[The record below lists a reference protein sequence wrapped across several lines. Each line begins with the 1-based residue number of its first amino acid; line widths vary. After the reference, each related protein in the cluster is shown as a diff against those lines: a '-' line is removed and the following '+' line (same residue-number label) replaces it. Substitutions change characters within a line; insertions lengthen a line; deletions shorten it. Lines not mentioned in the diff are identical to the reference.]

1 MRIGLAPSRYGVT
14 KRERGLCSPP
24 TSTSLRFARR
34 LEKRRPGGGG
44 SDNRNEPP
52 FSSSSIVQPDFFS
65 KADKRRGH
73 RDVEGRFL
81 LEREGRERS
90 TGGKERRSRKR
101 HELRVWSLI
110 WHRSDRP
117 PKIEVPILIGIG
129 WTGRKK
135 ARRVPCLVLAP
146 TRPNRS
152 LIY

>member
-14 KRERGLCSPP
+14 KRERSLLAAHLNLPSFRSP
-24 TSTSLRFARR
+24 SREEA
-34 LEKRRPGGGG
+34 PGGGG

-52 FSSSSIVQPDFFS
+52 FSSSSIVRPDFFS

-81 LEREGRERS
+81 LEREGRER
-90 TGGKERRSRKR
+90 
-101 HELRVWSLI
+101 SLI